1 VSETNKAVGI
11 AGVLGAL
18 ATSAT
23 AAAKRAATD
32 PLKNANNNERYGAFK
47 KTPDR
52 WRVATT
58 TEWGGDR
65 SMESELTTVIRDA
78 DPSQWPALEKNLLKV
93 LANKQCTD
101 KARDW
106 VCRMLRLIGSPAC
119 VPALSKMLVDPK
131 QADKA
136 RYALELIPGAE
147 VDTALQAALGK
158 LNGPAKTGL
167 QGTIA
172 ARKQFGA

>member
-1 VSETNKAVGI
+1 MSETNKAVGI

-23 AAAKRAATD
+23 AAPKRAATD

-58 TEWGGDR
+58 TEWGDDR

-93 LANKQCTD
+93 LAN
-101 KARDW
+101 R
-106 VCRMLRLIGSPAC
+106 
-119 VPALSKMLVDPK
+119 
-131 QADKA
+131 
-136 RYALELIPGAE
+136 ALEAE
-147 VDTALQAALGK
+147 VMMLTQVMSKTTMIVRAVAYQRERNRSDIGKRYRDGHRLRRRYCGKTATMRSAIFSPDG
-158 LNGPAKTGL
+158 
-167 QGTIA
+167 
-172 ARKQFGA
+172 R